1 MSVSGNFNHTQRA
14 VCRGLL
20 IIAPLLMKT
29 PSIVG
34 TTAMFLVSS
43 GILVHNISFIH
54 YSLFTIHYSLEP
66 MLHSVSSIM
75 IAAFVVPILLDGV
88 VD

>member
-34 TTAMFLVSS
+34 TTAMSLVSG
-43 GILVHNISFIH
+43 GILVHNISF
-54 YSLFTIHYSLEP
+54 IHYSLEP